1 MKKTQ
6 IAMCLLVAAL
16 VVMPPFAG
24 AQSGTTVVRNATI
37 LTVTQ
42 GTIENGSILI
52 RDGKIAEVGTNVT
65 VPSGAE
71 VIDAAGMY
79 VMPGIIDPHSHVAME
94 GGVNEGSLAVT
105 SMTSV
110 TDILDPD
117 DINIYRALA
126 GGVTTTNVLH
136 GSANPIGGTKS
147 LIKLR
152 WGKDAQDLLMKD
164 AIPGIKFAMGENV
177 KRSRSSGRGAA
188 QRYPAT
194 RMGTLDVMRQ
204 SFTDALEYQKQ
215 WNEYE
220 TRQTAGEKNLVVP
233 RRDLE
238 LEPLVEV
245 LEGRMQVHVHAYR
258 ADEIL
263 QMMRLAEEFGFK
275 VHTMEHVLEGYKV
288 AKELAEHGT
297 AVFTFSDWW
306 AYKMEAYDAIPYNA
320 ALLMEKGVL
329 VAIKSDSE
337 EEARHLNQEAA
348 KCMKWG
354 GITEEQ
360 ALALITINPAKALGV
375 DSRIGSIEVG
385 KDADLVIYNK
395 HPLSVYA
402 VAQKTIVDGTVYF
415 DRDKDLAMRAEIEK
429 EKKALM
435 EKLKKEE
442 EKADGKPKSKP
453 GRGSKEVGR

>member
-1 MKKTQ
+1 MKNMRITG
-6 IAMCLLVAAL
+6 CLLMALMVLMPVA
-16 VVMPPFAG
+16 AG
-24 AQSGTTVVRNATI
+24 AQSAITVVRNATI

-42 GTIENGSILI
+42 GTIENGAILI

-110 TDILDPD
+110 EDILDPE
-117 DINIYRALA
+117 DIDIYRELA

-177 KRSRSSGRGAA
+177 KRSRSSARGAER
-188 QRYPAT
+188 RYPAT

-220 TRQTAGEKNLVVP
+220 TRQTAGEKNLVP
-233 RRDLE
+233 
-238 LEPLVEV
+238 
-245 LEGRMQVHVHAYR
+245 
-258 ADEIL
+258 
-263 QMMRLAEEFGFK
+263 
-275 VHTMEHVLEGYKV
+275 
-288 AKELAEHGT
+288 T
-297 AVFTFSDWW
+297 AT
-306 AYKMEAYDAIPYNA
+306 
-320 ALLMEKGVL
+320 
-329 VAIKSDSE
+329 
-337 EEARHLNQEAA
+337 
-348 KCMKWG
+348 
-354 GITEEQ
+354 
-360 ALALITINPAKALGV
+360 
-375 DSRIGSIEVG
+375 
-385 KDADLVIYNK
+385 
-395 HPLSVYA
+395 
-402 VAQKTIVDGTVYF
+402 
-415 DRDKDLAMRAEIEK
+415 
-429 EKKALM
+429 
-435 EKLKKEE
+435 
-442 EKADGKPKSKP
+442 
-453 GRGSKEVGR
+453 